1 MSVRVEIA
9 AERQP
14 GASVR
19 FATERSYEARPGSST
34 PFRLVSMSYRDVLL
48 VLHIAGAGT
57 WLGANVVQAVVPPMA
72 ARRSAEV
79 LAGWYRIT
87 SSMASRLYV
96 PAAILILITG
106 VLMVLDNEAYGFGT
120 LFVTIGFGMIV
131 VGALFGQFVFG
142 PGGEAA
148 ADAVESGEAS
158 AIRATVGRLTRYGVI
173 DTVLLLFTI
182 TAMVLR
188 LG

>member
-1 MSVRVEIA
+1 M
-9 AERQP
+9 
-14 GASVR
+14 
-19 FATERSYEARPGSST
+19 T
-34 PFRLVSMSYRDVLL
+34 YRDVLL

-57 WLGANVVQAVVPPMA
+57 WLGANVVQALVPPIA
-72 ARRSAEV
+72 ARHSAAV

-87 SSMASRLYV
+87 SAMATRLYV
-96 PAAILILITG
+96 PAALLILLTG

-142 PGGEAA
+142 PGGDAA
-148 ADAVESGEAS
+148 AEAVESGDGG
-158 AIRATVGRLTRYGVI
+158 AIRSRVGRLTRYGVI
-173 DTVLLLFTI
+173 DTILLLFTI

>member
-1 MSVRVEIA
+1 MRVDVEIA

-14 GASVR
+14 GGSVR
-19 FATERSYEARPGSST
+19 LATERSYEMQAWKRYSP
-34 PFRLVSMSYRDVLL
+34 RLADVSYRDVLL

-87 SSMASRLYV
+87 SSLAKRLYV

-106 VLMVLDNEAYGFGT
+106 VLMVLDSEAYGFGS

-131 VGALFGQFVFG
+131 VGALLGQFVFG
-142 PGGEAA
+142 PGGDAA
-148 ADAVESGEAS
+148 ADAVESGDGV
-158 AIRATVGRLTRYGVI
+158 AIRSTVARLTRFGII
-173 DTVLLLFTI
+173 DTLLLLFTI

-188 LG
+188 LS